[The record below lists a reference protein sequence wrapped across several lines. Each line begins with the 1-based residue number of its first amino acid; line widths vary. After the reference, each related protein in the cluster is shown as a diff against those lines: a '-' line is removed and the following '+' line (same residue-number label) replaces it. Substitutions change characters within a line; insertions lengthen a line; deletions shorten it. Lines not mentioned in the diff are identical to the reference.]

1 MEKNP
6 ALTILRAFR
15 HTGAKSM
22 SDAELRKATGLNQTL
37 IDLATEQLE
46 AEGMLTVER
55 VYKLEE

>member
-1 MEKNP
+1 
-6 ALTILRAFR
+6 
-15 HTGAKSM
+15 M